1 LKVLFAARLVNFKDP
16 VTFIQAAHKLPSYE
30 FHVAGDGKL
39 MGDCKK
45 LAFGYENIHL
55 LGWVSQ
61 NIVND
66 LMNEADVFCQLSPIE
81 NLWATT
87 LISAMKHKK
96 AIVCTD
102 VGCVRQYLVDGQH
115 VLLIPPKDDAKL
127 IHAIIK
133 LENAELRRMLGENAC
148 NFVEANLSLGKCA
161 ERIHE
166 LLIRETES

>member
-1 LKVLFAARLVNFKDP
+1 
-16 VTFIQAAHKLPSYE
+16 
-30 FHVAGDGKL
+30 
-39 MGDCKK
+39 
-45 LAFGYENIHL
+45 
-55 LGWVSQ
+55 
-61 NIVND
+61 
-66 LMNEADVFCQLSPIE
+66 
-81 NLWATT
+81 
-87 LISAMKHKK
+87 MKHKK

-148 NFVEANLSLGKCA
+148 NFVEANLSLGECA